1 MYRDSPKG
9 LRKMNYCNEVE
20 GFINYTL
27 SNMRNISGDNI
38 RCSCKSCKNK
48 NILDLDVITIHLLQK
63 KKRFMEKYLCWFAY
77 GEPYVPYE
85 TMVERIVG
93 STFSS
98 RNVYGVAD
106 DNNNPYRNMIMD
118 VM

>member
-1 MYRDSPKG
+1 MYRHSPKG
-9 LRKMNYCNEVE
+9 LHKMNYCNEVE

-63 KKRFMEKYLCWFAY
+63 KKKVH
-77 GEPYVPYE
+77 GEILMLVCIRR
-85 TMVERIVG
+85 TIC
-93 STFSS
+93 SL
-98 RNVYGVAD
+98 
-106 DNNNPYRNMIMD
+106 
-118 VM
+118 

>member
-48 NILDLDVITIHLLQK
+48 NILDLDVITIHFLQK
-63 KKRFMEKYLCWFAY
+63 KKVH
-77 GEPYVPYE
+77 GEILMLVCIRR
-85 TMVERIVG
+85 TIC
-93 STFSS
+93 SL
-98 RNVYGVAD
+98 
-106 DNNNPYRNMIMD
+106 
-118 VM
+118 

>member
-63 KKRFMEKYLCWFAY
+63 KKVH
-77 GEPYVPYE
+77 GEILMLVCIRR
-85 TMVERIVG
+85 TIC
-93 STFSS
+93 SL
-98 RNVYGVAD
+98 
-106 DNNNPYRNMIMD
+106 
-118 VM
+118 